1 MTTTVSTPSVI
12 DTRTDDFRAV
22 LSNFKLF
29 KNEEGSH
36 WTFAGDTSLTNLD
49 TSMQVTLQHI
59 WEQNRELYN
68 LFTHSESGV
77 LSQVIIIQC
86 FIQVFHN
93 LITFLG
99 LSLMLHNTKSAS

>member
-49 TSMQVTLQHI
+49 TSMQVTLQQRANLYSKYSI
-59 WEQNRELYN
+59 NNR
-68 LFTHSESGV
+68 
-77 LSQVIIIQC
+77 
-86 FIQVFHN
+86 
-93 LITFLG
+93 
-99 LSLMLHNTKSAS
+99 

>member
-29 KNEEGSH
+29 KDEEGSH

-49 TSMQVTLQHI
+49 TSMQVTLQ
-59 WEQNRELYN
+59 QYAP
-68 LFTHSESGV
+68 SG
-77 LSQVIIIQC
+77 LNKR
-86 FIQVFHN
+86 HP
-93 LITFLG
+93 LITSKSTTIIFGIFVKSNALFSKTPFMSGPVG
-99 LSLMLHNTKSAS
+99 LS

>member
-49 TSMQVTLQHI
+49 TSMQVTLQHLHLLHTRRPGTGEI
-59 WEQNRELYN
+59 
-68 LFTHSESGV
+68 FHSQALTDLPSETKIY
-77 LSQVIIIQC
+77 SQ
-86 FIQVFHN
+86 FH
-93 LITFLG
+93 
-99 LSLMLHNTKSAS
+99 HK

>member
-49 TSMQVTLQHI
+49 TSMQVTLQ
-59 WEQNRELYN
+59 QVMSPVR
-68 LFTHSESGV
+68 V
-77 LSQVIIIQC
+77 LEVYSV
-86 FIQVFHN
+86 
-93 LITFLG
+93 
-99 LSLMLHNTKSAS
+99 SA